1 MSGHQPLTPSQMDQS
16 YLVNVGRAKW
26 ISFSL
31 LPQTPVSKMVCPLVT
46 LLNLDHFCW
55 ADLSLFSKFEPRNIK
70 MIIAVKLARLLNLQA
85 VYPCR
90 RLLLD

>member
-26 ISFSL
+26 ISFYL

-46 LLNLDHFCW
+46 FLNLDHFRW
-55 ADLSLFSKFEPRNIK
+55 ADLSQFSKFVPQEYKNDYCS
-70 MIIAVKLARLLNLQA
+70 QA
-85 VYPCR
+85 SSTSQSSGSVSM
-90 RLLLD
+90 